1 MVKHIELTDD
11 DMSGVAS
18 LELEKAG
25 WVASEVGGKLV
36 FNRPGSFGCGNL
48 CWQDAM
54 QLQKM
59 IDNWGEAALSRG
71 GAENG

>member
-11 DMSGVAS
+11 HMSGVAS

-25 WVASEVGGKLV
+25 WIASEVDGKLV
-36 FNRPGSFGCGNL
+36 FNKPGSFGSRDL

-54 QLQKM
+54 QIQRM
-59 IDNWGEAALSRG
+59 INKWGKP
-71 GAENG
+71 